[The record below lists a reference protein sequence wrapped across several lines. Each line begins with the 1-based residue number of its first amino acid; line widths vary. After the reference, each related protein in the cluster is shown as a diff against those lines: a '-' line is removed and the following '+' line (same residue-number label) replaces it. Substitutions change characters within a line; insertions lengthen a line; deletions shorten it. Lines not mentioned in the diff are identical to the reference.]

1 MTTIKAFIKSHPLL
15 SFYALAFAITWGGL
29 IMVVGGPSKILGN
42 PDLLGPRFAFV
53 MLAWLAGPS
62 VASILMTCIVN
73 GSKGLRDLFT
83 RMTRWRVG
91 ARWYAVALLSAPL
104 LVTAILFALSLSS
117 PEYLPTILTT
127 SDKGALLLQGIV
139 GTFVG
144 GIFEELGWTG
154 FVTHTLLRRMRHGVL
169 ATGLFVGV
177 LWGVAHLP
185 LYYWGASDDLSGALL
200 VTVVAANVLAWFPPY
215 RVLMVWVYDRTE
227 SLLLAMLMHGSATG
241 SLVILASLAGM
252 ALFIYTLAFGAVLWI
267 VVGAVALA
275 NHGHLSRQP
284 RHRHLARLRLHG
296 VGWRETFRRRV
307 PRDAGSRSRARP
319 S

>member
-1 MTTIKAFIKSHPLL
+1 MKTIKAFISGHPLL

-29 IMVVGGPSKILGN
+29 IMVVGGPSKILGS
-42 PDLLGPRFAFV
+42 PDLLGTRFAFV

-62 VASILMTCIVN
+62 VASVLMTGLVY
-73 GSKGLRDLFT
+73 GRKGLRDLFA
-83 RMTRWRVG
+83 RMTRWHVG
-91 ARWYAVALLSAPL
+91 ARWYAVSLLTAPL

-117 PEYLPTILTT
+117 PDYLPTILTT

-154 FVTHTLLRRMRHGVL
+154 FATPTLLRRMRYGVL

-185 LYYWGASDDLSGALL
+185 LYYWGASGDLSGAFLL
-200 VTVVAANVLAWFPPY
+200 AVVAANVLAWFPPY
-215 RVLMVWVYDRTE
+215 RILMVWVYDRTE

-241 SLVILASLAGM
+241 SVVILGSLAGM
-252 ALFIYTLAFGAVLWI
+252 TLFIYTLVFGAVLWV
-267 VVGAVALA
+267 VVGAVTLA
-275 NHGHLSRQP
+275 QGGHLTP
-284 RHRHLARLRLHG
+284 RPPLRK
-296 VGWRETFRRRV
+296 
-307 PRDAGSRSRARP
+307 RAA
-319 S
+319 